1 MSRYGKSGTSF
12 GQAVGGLIVVA
23 IIIVVLCFSL
33 RGCTDEDG
41 ARRVLQQNGYKDITI
56 TGYRWG
62 MGGEKDTY
70 VTGFEATSPS
80 GARVSG
86 AVCSGLF
93 KGSTIRFD

>member
-1 MSRYGKSGTSF
+1 MISGS
-12 GQAVGGLIVVA
+12 
-23 IIIVVLCFSL
+23 VVLFFTIAL

-56 TGYRWG
+56 TGYRFG
-62 MGGEKDTY
+62 MGGEHDTY

-80 GARVSG
+80 GSRVSG

>member
-1 MSRYGKSGTSF
+1 MSRYDRINGKNIFNG
-12 GQAVGGLIVVA
+12 VV
-23 IIIVVLCFSL
+23 IGIIVVLFFAISL
-33 RGCTDEDG
+33 QGCTDKEG
-41 ARRVLQQNGYKDITI
+41 AMRVLQQNGYKDITI

-80 GARVSG
+80 GSRVSG
-86 AVCSGLF
+86 AVCSGIF